1 MNSTDGNQNFSV
13 FTFQAYRHNLKVL
26 QDFTSESF
34 PFQRYIIDV
43 NCDIL
48 PPPYLTNNTI
58 YNLSDLTKKLL
69 SITAEDIEPNLE
81 SQFEVVDLQSAQ
93 RKIKWISKQKM
104 EQDTSSAKHC
114 DKVPVLDETLWSD
127 KSHFGLDG
135 SQFDALKAALTKQF
149 VIIQGPPGNASLCLS
164 SYSEFLILKH

>member
-1 MNSTDGNQNFSV
+1 MVTNGIYTFP
-13 FTFQAYRHNLKVL
+13 FQAYRHNLKVL
-26 QDFTSESF
+26 QDFTSETF

-48 PPPYLTNNTI
+48 PPPYLTHTTV
-58 YNLSDLTKKLL
+58 YNLTDLTKKLL
-69 SITAEDIEPNLE
+69 PITAEDIAPNLE

-104 EQDTSSAKHC
+104 KQDATSAQYC
-114 DKVPVLDETLWSD
+114 DKIPVLDEALWPD
-127 KSHFGLDG
+127 KTYFGLDG

-149 VIIQGPPGNASLCLS
+149 VIIQGPPGKL
-164 SYSEFLILKH
+164 FLLRFRGI